1 MGVPIK
7 VISYDQ
13 TNAPQLTG
21 EVGKLDAILYAALVT
36 GFNTQTISS
45 ITVTSNV
52 ATVVTSAPHGYQVYD
67 TILISGANESVFNN
81 EFTIDSI
88 PTSTSFTFAI
98 TTTTTLATGSIS
110 CKIAPL
116 GWLRSFSGTNI
127 SVYRMSDVVST
138 RLYLRVDDT
147 GAKST
152 QVNMY
157 ETMSTV
163 DVGTG
168 KSQDTWWAKS
178 SVASTATHQWFI
190 VGTSKCFYLMT
201 EINLLYPIGLS
212 IYFFGD
218 TISFRAND
226 PWCCALG
233 GQSAVDQLYGNAA
246 TGMIGCMGTTAGM
259 CLARAANWL
268 GGYTPFGMFSTPRH
282 SAFGNGTLSGG
293 PFPSPIDNA
302 CHLFPVYTWETGLNN
317 WRGKMPGLFC
327 PGEYINGVYPSKDRS
342 VVIDGKTYIAFRL
355 NVGTTS
361 TTWASI
367 WFSLDQSDWS

>member
-36 GFNTQTISS
+36 GFNPQTISS
-45 ITVTSNV
+45 LTVTSNV
-52 ATVVTSAPHGYQVYD
+52 ATVATSAPHGYQVYD
-67 TILISGANESVFNN
+67 TILISGANESVFND
-81 EFTIDSI
+81 EFTIDSV

-98 TTTTTLATGSIS
+98 TTTTTPATGSLF

-127 SVYRMSDVVST
+127 SVYKMNDVTST
-138 RLYLRVDDT
+138 GLYLRVDDT
-147 GAKST
+147 GTRST

-157 ETMSTV
+157 ETMTTV
-163 DVGTG
+163 DIGTG
-168 KSQDTWWAKS
+168 KSQDTYWAKS
-178 SVASTATHQWFI
+178 TVASTATHQWYL

-201 EINLLYPIGLS
+201 EVNLSYPLGNFL
-212 IYFFGD
+212 YFFGD

-233 GQSAVDQLYGNAA
+233 GHSATDPTYAYTNSGMTGSAGTA
-246 TGMIGCMGTTAGM
+246 TGM
-259 CLARAANWL
+259 CLAKAANWI
-268 GGYTPFGMFSTPRH
+268 GGYTSFGMFSTPRH
-282 SAFGNGTLSGG
+282 STFGNGTLSGG

-302 CHLFPVYTWETGLNN
+302 CHLFPVYTWETVLNS

-327 PGEYINGVYPSKDRS
+327 PGEYVNGVYLSKDRS
-342 VVIDGKTYIAFRL
+342 VVIDGKTYMAFQL
-355 NVGTTS
+355 NAGTSATYG
-361 TTWASI
+361 SI
-367 WFSLDQSDWS
+367 FISLDQSDWS